1 VGASQRHAPAS
12 PSWLVAVRTRRARPG
27 LRARRGYVRGLGL
40 SAAQLVHVPGA
51 GDFQVDR
58 IEAAAEPAALGEP
71 AARPAPTGA
80 AGASGAPQ
88 AMDAAGAGAAVLA
101 AAAPGEREAL
111 VRENAP
117 DPLAGEQT
125 WPTEEARA
133 HVRPRPGRG
142 PVRHAGGGARLW
154 PAASPVRM
162 TGRDGMAAGH
172 ACAVK

>member
-1 VGASQRHAPAS
+1 M
-12 PSWLVAVRTRRARPG
+12 
-27 LRARRGYVRGLGL
+27 RGLGL

-58 IEAAAEPAALGEP
+58 IEAAAAPAALGE
-71 AARPAPTGA
+71 AAPRPAPAGA

-101 AAAPGEREAL
+101 AAAPGQREPL

-133 HVRPRPGRG
+133 RARPRLERALLRPM
-142 PVRHAGGGARLW
+142 
-154 PAASPVRM
+154 ASAVCM
-162 TGRDGMAAGH
+162 TVGMAGRQGTHVCCEVTVLPVCFVALMR
-172 ACAVK
+172 